1 MTMPKLSMSRRDA
14 VSALGVAAFAGAIAT
29 SAHAQSENPKLR
41 KNEMSN
47 PTTRKIAERPHQIV
61 ERVAEFMADGD
72 LEGVVSMFHPDVR
85 IALDPDN
92 ADPLVGQDAAREIFK
107 DACAAR
113 AILKGTVSGEMIN
126 GDTAIL
132 QGEWTME
139 GPDGT
144 PMGGGTS
151 TEVAKQ
157 LPNGGW
163 TYFIDCPISV
173 PKPVRG

>member
-1 MTMPKLSMSRRDA
+1 MTTPKLSMTRRDA
-14 VSALGVAAFAGAIAT
+14 ISALGVAAIAGATGTIAL
-29 SAHAQSENPKLR
+29 AQSA
-41 KNEMSN
+41 S
-47 PTTRKIAERPHQIV
+47 TTRKIAERPHQIV

-92 ADPLVGQDAAREIFK
+92 ADPIVGQDAALEIFK
-107 DACAAR
+107 DACEAR
-113 AILKGTVSGEMIN
+113 AILTATVSGEIIN
-126 GDTAIL
+126 GDTALL

-139 GPDGT
+139 GRDGT

-173 PKPVRG
+173 PKPIRS

>member
-1 MTMPKLSMSRRDA
+1 MTMPKLSMTRRDA
-14 VSALGVAAFAGAIAT
+14 ISALGAAAFAGATGTTAL
-29 SAHAQSENPKLR
+29 AQSA
-41 KNEMSN
+41 
-47 PTTRKIAERPHQIV
+47 PTTRKIAVRPHQIV
-61 ERVAEFMADGD
+61 ERVAEFMANRD

-92 ADPLVGQDAAREIFK
+92 AEPVVGHDAVREIF
-107 DACAAR
+107 AGPCEAR
-113 AILKGTVSGEMIN
+113 AILKARVTGEMIN
-126 GDTAIL
+126 GDMALL
-132 QGEWTME
+132 QGDWTME
-139 GPDGT
+139 GQDGT